1 MKKIVFATNNDHKLR
16 EVKAIVPSHIEVI
29 SLMDL
34 GCSEE
39 IPETANSLEGNALQ
53 KARFIHQ
60 KFNCDCFADDT
71 GLEVDALNGE
81 PGVYSARYAGKDC
94 NNIANIQKLLRNL
107 SGKTNRNARFKTV
120 IALILNDSEY
130 LFEGVING
138 HLTQN
143 MRGSNGFGYDP
154 IFIPDRYNETF
165 AELGDDIKNKIS
177 HRAIAVQ
184 KLAAFLATT
193 IE

>member
-1 MKKIVFATNNDHKLR
+1 MRKIVFATNNDHKLR

-34 GCSEE
+34 GCFEE

-107 SGKTNRNARFKTV
+107 LGKSNRNERFKTV

-138 HLTQN
+138 HIIQA
-143 MRGSNGFGYDP
+143 MRGSNGSGYDP
-154 IFIPDRYNETF
+154 TFVPD
-165 AELGDDIKNKIS
+165 GDN
-177 HRAIAVQ
+177 VVP
-184 KLAAFLATT
+184 
-193 IE
+193 

>member
-1 MKKIVFATNNDHKLR
+1 MRKIVFATNNDHKLR

-34 GCSEE
+34 GCFEE

-107 SGKTNRNARFKTV
+107 SGKSNRNARFKTV

-138 HLTQN
+138 HITQA

-154 IFIPDRYNETF
+154 IFVPDGYNETF
-165 AELGDDIKNKIS
+165 AELGDEIKNKIS